1 MVEAMRNALSPTSDH
16 LAAPSDDPRLLSRL
30 NRQTLKEPRLRRH
43 QRMSIG
49 CIALLCCAACS
60 PHSAPDTS
68 TSAAATTSATASA
81 ASASDDPYEKL
92 PKVPSLSVSSQTLTD
107 GAPLPRAQMSGI
119 FGVPDGQDQSPQLE
133 WTPGPEGTK
142 SYVVTMYD
150 IDAPTGSGFWHWA
163 VHGLPA
169 STTTLPA
176 GAGDAGSTLLP
187 SGAVQ
192 IPNDA
197 DMPQYVGAAPPK
209 GDSPH
214 RYYFTVTALDIEQLP
229 ESGTV
234 TPEMLGFTI
243 STHTLARGHLMATAA
258 PA

>member
-1 MVEAMRNALSPTSDH
+1 MPINLASSPHQHTSSRRTLTSPH
-16 LAAPSDDPRLLSRL
+16 ATQPRKRWRYLAGISCA
-30 NRQTLKEPRLRRH
+30 
-43 QRMSIG
+43 
-49 CIALLCCAACS
+49 ALLCCSACS
-60 PHSAPDTS
+60 PISASEAS
-68 TSAAATTSATASA
+68 TSAATATSASASA
-81 ASASDDPYEKL
+81 ASAPDDPYEKL

-107 GAPLPRAQMSGI
+107 GAALPRAQMSGT
-119 FGVPDGQDQSPQLE
+119 FGVPGGQDQSPQLE
-133 WTPGPEGTK
+133 WSPGPEGTK

-169 STTTLPA
+169 STTTLSA
-176 GAGDAGSTLLP
+176 GAGDANSTLLP
-187 SGAVQ
+187 PGAVQ
-192 IPNDA
+192 VPNDA
-197 DMPQYVGAAPPK
+197 GMPRYLGAAPPK

-229 ESGTV
+229 ESGTA

-243 STHTLARGHLMATAA
+243 RTHTLARGHLMATAA

>member
-1 MVEAMRNALSPTSDH
+1 MHINLASSPHQHTSSRRALTDAHAAQPKNRWQH
-16 LAAPSDDPRLLSRL
+16 LA
-30 NRQTLKEPRLRRH
+30 
-43 QRMSIG
+43 SIS
-49 CIALLCCAACS
+49 CVALLCCAACA

-92 PKVPSLSVSSQTLTD
+92 PRVPSLSGSSQTLTD

-163 VHGLPA
+163 VHGLPS
-169 STTTLPA
+169 STTMLPA

-187 SGAVQ
+187 PGAVQ
-192 IPNDA
+192 VPNDA
-197 DMPQYVGAAPPK
+197 GMPHYLGAAPPK

-234 TPEMLGFTI
+234 TPEMLGFTM
-243 STHTLARGHLMATAA
+243 STHALARGHLMVTAA

>member
-1 MVEAMRNALSPTSDH
+1 MHINLASSPHQHTSSRRALTDAHAAQPKNRWQH
-16 LAAPSDDPRLLSRL
+16 LA
-30 NRQTLKEPRLRRH
+30 
-43 QRMSIG
+43 SIS
-49 CIALLCCAACS
+49 CVALLCCAACS

-68 TSAAATTSATASA
+68 TSTAATASASASA
-81 ASASDDPYEKL
+81 ASAPDDPYEKL

-107 GAPLPRAQMSGI
+107 GAPLPRAQMSGT

-133 WTPGPEGTK
+133 WSPGPEGTK

-234 TPEMLGFTI
+234 TPEMLGFTM
-243 STHTLARGHLMATAA
+243 STHALARGHLMVTAA

>member
-1 MVEAMRNALSPTSDH
+1 MVDAMRNALSPTSDQ
-16 LAAPSDDPRLLSRL
+16 LAAPSDNPRLLSRL
-30 NRQTLKEPRLRRH
+30 NRQTLKDPHLRRR

-49 CIALLCCAACS
+49 CIILLCCAACS
-60 PHSAPDTS
+60 PSTTDTS
-68 TSAAATTSATASA
+68 TSTAATASA
-81 ASASDDPYEKL
+81 SASATSAPDDPYEKL
-92 PKVPSLSVSSQTLTD
+92 PKVPNLSVSSQTLTD
-107 GAPLPRAQMSGI
+107 GAALPRAQMSGT
-119 FGVPDGQDQSPQLE
+119 FGVPDGQDQSPQLQ
-133 WTPGPEGTK
+133 WSPGPKGTK

-176 GAGDAGSTLLP
+176 GAGDANSTLLP

-229 ESGTV
+229 ESGTT

-243 STHTLARGHLMATAA
+243 RTHTLARGHLMATAA

>member
-1 MVEAMRNALSPTSDH
+1 MLTNPTSSPHQPTSSRRALNNTLAIQPRSRWRH
-16 LAAPSDDPRLLSRL
+16 LA
-30 NRQTLKEPRLRRH
+30 
-43 QRMSIG
+43 SIS
-49 CIALLCCAACS
+49 CTALLCCAACS
-60 PHSAPDTS
+60 PISATGTS
-68 TSAAATTSATASA
+68 TSTAATSPASTSTASA
-81 ASASDDPYEKL
+81 PDDPYEKL
-92 PKVPSLSVSSQTLTD
+92 PKVPNLSVSSQTLTD
-107 GAPLPRAQMSGI
+107 GAALPRAQMSGT
-119 FGVPDGQDQSPQLE
+119 FGVPDGQDQSPQLQ
-133 WTPGPEGTK
+133 WSPGPKGTK

-176 GAGDAGSTLLP
+176 GAGDANSTLLP

-229 ESGTV
+229 KSGTT

-243 STHTLARGHLMATAA
+243 RTHTLARGHLMATAA